1 MKKYL
6 LTMLIATMFA
16 FIGCTEAVTDTGD
29 NDNTKTEDTT
39 TASYTVEH
47 YQQNIENDEFTLVND
62 DTEEKSGK
70 IGEDTKAIAK
80 TYDGF
85 TAKTVTQEKIADGGS
100 TVVKIEY
107 TRNVVTLTFDTDGG
121 SEIESKSGKY
131 GAELTVEAPTKEGY
145 TFNSWNPALPTSFP
159 AADTAYKAKWAIEGD
174 YTITYELYEGTN
186 AESNPVSYN
195 VETATITLAEATK
208 ENYVFDGW
216 YTDESFTDENK
227 VTTIEKGSTGDITLY
242 AKWIELITASNV
254 AEKIKAL
261 TEKGTHTIK
270 VTGTISSSTI
280 SEIKEALQS
289 LSSKIYVNLDLSETT
304 GLTSIDEK
312 AFDDC
317 DGLAGISIPDSVT
330 TIGKNAFDDCDSL
343 TSITIGDKVTSIGE
357 KAFYDCDSL
366 ISITI
371 GNGVTEIGNYAF
383 YSCSKLTTATVG
395 SGVTNVGYSIFDYCS
410 SLTTLTINTAD
421 NCLYSKNIYNE
432 SIITLAYYDSNAKKI
447 TISDKVSYID
457 SDAFDYCNGIEEIVI
472 GNGINSFDY
481 LPIEDNTA
489 LKSITI
495 GNKITK
501 IDSSEFSGC
510 TGLTSVT
517 IGSGVTT
524 LYGSAFSDCKNL
536 ESVIIDENN
545 TSFKSS
551 GNYILS
557 KDGTKL
563 VFWFGNLTELTIPDG
578 ITSISGG
585 AFYNCTDL
593 TNVTIPNSVTSI
605 SSSAFSGCTGLTSM
619 TIPNSVTSIGNYAF
633 KNCTGLTSMTIP
645 DSVTSI
651 GAAAF
656 QNCTNLTSVTIGSGL
671 SSSYPSMFNGCTNL
685 TTLTVSD
692 SNTYLKSNGNCIYNK
707 DETKFILCA
716 NGLTEVTILDTV
728 TAIGGSAFYG
738 CTNLTNV
745 TIPSGVTKI
754 DSSTFQGC
762 TSLTSVTIPS
772 GVTAIGY
779 SAFEGCTS
787 LANVTIPSGVTEIAS
802 STFSGCTS
810 LTSITIPS
818 GVTKIA
824 NSTFNDCTGLTS
836 VTIPEN
842 VTEIDGFAFSGCT
855 GLTSVTIPANV
866 TKIAWYAF
874 QGCTNLESIT
884 FADTTS
890 TWYYTSSSDYT
901 DGTAI
906 NVTDA
911 ATNATNLTSTFS
923 YYSKYWYKEASSIE

>member
-6 LTMLIATMFA
+6 LAMLIATMFA

-29 NDNTKTEDTT
+29 NDNTKTEETT

-80 TYDGF
+80 TYEGF

-131 GAELTVEAPTKEGY
+131 GAELTVEAPTKDGY

-216 YTDESFTDENK
+216 YTDENFTDENK

-254 AEKIKAL
+254 AEKIAAL

-280 SEIKEALQS
+280 SEIKEALED
-289 LSSKIYVNLDLSETT
+289 LYNGIYVNLDLSETT

-330 TIGKNAFDDCDSL
+330 AIGKNAFDDCDSL

-371 GNGVTEIGNYAF
+371 GN
-383 YSCSKLTTATVG
+383 
-395 SGVTNVGYSIFDYCS
+395 GVTNVGYSIFDYCS

-447 TISDKVSYID
+447 TISDKVKYID
-457 SDAFDYCNGIEEIVI
+457 SDAFDYCNGIEEIVT

-481 LPIEDNTA
+481 LPIKDNTT

-495 GNKITK
+495 GNKITE
-501 IDSSEFSGC
+501 ISSTEFSGC

-578 ITSISGG
+578 ITSIS
-585 AFYNCTDL
+585 
-593 TNVTIPNSVTSI
+593 
-605 SSSAFSGCTGLTSM
+605 SSAFSGCTGLTSM

-633 KNCTGLTSMTIP
+633 ENCTGLTSMTIP

-754 DSSTFQGC
+754 DSYTFQGC
-762 TSLTSVTIPS
+762 TNLTSVTIPS

-802 STFSGCTS
+802 STF
-810 LTSITIPS
+810 
-818 GVTKIA
+818 K
-824 NSTFNDCTGLTS
+824 DCTGLTS

-906 NVTDA
+906 DVTDA

>member
-6 LTMLIATMFA
+6 LAMLIVTMFT
-16 FIGCTEAVTDTGD
+16 FIGCTEAITDTGD
-29 NDNTKTEDTT
+29 NDNTKTEETT

-70 IGEDTKAIAK
+70 IGEDTKAVAK
-80 TYDGF
+80 TYEGF

-121 SEIESKSGKY
+121 SEIASKSGKY
-131 GAELTVEAPTKEGY
+131 GTELTVEAPTKDGY

-216 YTDESFTDENK
+216 YTDENFTEENK

-254 AEKIKAL
+254 AEKIAAL

-280 SEIKEALQS
+280 SEIKEALED
-289 LSSKIYVNLDLSETT
+289 LDNGIYVNLDLSETT
-304 GLTSIDEK
+304 GLYSIENEAFKNCDE
-312 AFDDC
+312 
-317 DGLAGISIPDSVT
+317 LAGISIPDSVT
-330 TIGKNAFDDCDSL
+330 TIGKNAFYDCDSL
-343 TSITIGDKVTSIGE
+343 TSI
-357 KAFYDCDSL
+357 A
-366 ISITI
+366 I
-371 GNGVTEIGNYAF
+371 GNGVTEIKDYAF
-383 YSCSKLTTATVG
+383 SYCSKLTTATVG
-395 SGVTNVGYSIFDYCS
+395 SGVTNVGYSIFGSCS
-410 SLTTLTINTAD
+410 DLTTLTINTAD

-501 IDSSEFSGC
+501 ISSTEFSGC

-633 KNCTGLTSMTIP
+633 ENCTGLTSMTIP

-810 LTSITIPS
+810 LTS
-818 GVTKIA
+818 
-824 NSTFNDCTGLTS
+824 

-866 TKIAWYAF
+866 TKIAYYAF
-874 QGCTNLESIT
+874 QGCTSLTNIT

-890 TWYYTSSSDYT
+890 TWYYTSSSSYT

-906 NVTDA
+906 DVTDA

-923 YYSKYWYKEASSIE
+923 YYSKYWYKK

>member
-6 LTMLIATMFA
+6 LAMLIATMFA
-16 FIGCTEAVTDTGD
+16 FIGCTEAVTDTVD
-29 NDNTKTEDTT
+29 TENTKTEETKEEEKET

-121 SEIESKSGKY
+121 SEIKSKSGKY
-131 GAELTVEAPTKEGY
+131 GTELTVEAPTKDGY

-216 YTDESFTDENK
+216 YTDENFTEENK

-304 GLTSIDEK
+304 GLYSIENEAFSNCDE
-312 AFDDC
+312 
-317 DGLAGISIPDSVT
+317 LAGISIPDSVT
-330 TIGKNAFDDCDSL
+330 SIGKNAFDDCDSL
-343 TSITIGDKVTSIGE
+343 T
-357 KAFYDCDSL
+357 
-366 ISITI
+366 SITI

-395 SGVTNVGYSIFDYCS
+395 SGVTNVGYSIFGSCS
-410 SLTTLTINTAD
+410 DLTTLTINTAD
-421 NCLYSKNIYNE
+421 NCLYSKNTYDE
-432 SIITLAYYDSNAKKI
+432 SIITLKYYDSNAKKI

-481 LPIEDNTA
+481 LPIKDNTT

-501 IDSSEFSGC
+501 ISSTEFSGC

-633 KNCTGLTSMTIP
+633 ENCTGLTSMTIP
-645 DSVTSI
+645 DSVTEI
-651 GAAAF
+651 GGSAF
-656 QNCTNLTSVTIGSGL
+656 EGCTGPTSVTIPDSVTEIGGSAFKDCTGLTSVTIPDSVTEIASYAFEGCTGLTSVTIPDSVTEIGYSAFEGCTGLTSVTIGSGL
-671 SSSYPSMFNGCTNL
+671 SDFDPSMFNGCTNL
-685 TTLTVSD
+685 TTLTVSENN
-692 SNTYLKSNGNCIYNK
+692 SNYESSGNCIYRK
-707 DETKFILCA
+707 GGWQIVLCA
-716 NGLTEVTILDTV
+716 KTLTEFTIPYGVTS
-728 TAIGGSAFYG
+728 IGGSAF
-738 CTNLTNV
+738 
-745 TIPSGVTKI
+745 K
-754 DSSTFQGC
+754 D
-762 TSLTSVTIPS
+762 
-772 GVTAIGY
+772 
-779 SAFEGCTS
+779 
-787 LANVTIPSGVTEIAS
+787 
-802 STFSGCTS
+802 CTS

-818 GVTKIA
+818 NVDGIRNNA
-824 NSTFNDCTGLTS
+824 FENCTSLT
-836 VTIPEN
+836 
-842 VTEIDGFAFSGCT
+842 
-855 GLTSVTIPANV
+855 
-866 TKIAWYAF
+866 
-874 QGCTNLESIT
+874 SIT
-884 FADTTS
+884 FVGST
-890 TWYYTSSSDYT
+890 TWYCWTSKNT
-901 DGTAI
+901 IAI
-906 NVTDA
+906 DVTDA
-911 ATNATNLTSTFS
+911 ATNAENLTGT
-923 YYSKYWYKEASSIE
+923 YCDCEWYSSLD

>member
-6 LTMLIATMFA
+6 LAMLIATMFA
-16 FIGCTEAVTDTGD
+16 FIGCTEAVTDTVD
-29 NDNTKTEDTT
+29 TENTKTEETKEEEKET

-121 SEIESKSGKY
+121 SEIKSKSGKY
-131 GAELTVEAPTKEGY
+131 GTELTVEAPTKDGY

-216 YTDESFTDENK
+216 YTDENFTEENK

-304 GLTSIDEK
+304 GLYSIENEAFSNCDE
-312 AFDDC
+312 
-317 DGLAGISIPDSVT
+317 LAGISIPDSVT
-330 TIGKNAFDDCDSL
+330 SIGKNAFDDCDSL
-343 TSITIGDKVTSIGE
+343 T
-357 KAFYDCDSL
+357 
-366 ISITI
+366 SITI

-395 SGVTNVGYSIFDYCS
+395 SGVTNVGYSIFGSCS
-410 SLTTLTINTAD
+410 DLTTLTINTAD
-421 NCLYSKNIYNE
+421 NCLYSKNTYDE
-432 SIITLAYYDSNAKKI
+432 SIITLKYYDSNAKKI

-481 LPIEDNTA
+481 LPIKDNTT

-501 IDSSEFSGC
+501 ISSTEFSGC

-633 KNCTGLTSMTIP
+633 ENCTGLTSMTIP

-671 SSSYPSMFNGCTNL
+671 SSFYPSMFNGCTNL

-787 LANVTIPSGVTEIAS
+787 LA
-802 STFSGCTS
+802 
-810 LTSITIPS
+810 SITIPS

-824 NSTFNDCTGLTS
+824 NSTFKDCTGLTS

-866 TKIAWYAF
+866 TKIAYYAF
-874 QGCTNLESIT
+874 QGCTSLTNIT

-901 DGTAI
+901 DGTTI
-906 NVTDA
+906 DVTDA